1 MTDSKPASNNVIG
14 PVQQF
19 QFLLY
24 ASKDTRLSACD
35 MAVLAELTNR
45 YVKKD
50 FGRYKAG
57 VTLPSGYTHLTRET
71 GYARTTIME
80 SLARLRYYGYI
91 AVADEGAGTR
101 GSTYLINFNWSCTVA
116 EAVAKEIDAR
126 KTAKKKRRRAS
137 VPENQHTKAETP
149 VCRPSVPLR
158 ELVLRHADTL
168 TNLVLR
174 KTGTETYMKPKGFHI
189 GDADAAGGL
198 KPPPPVISKKITAA
212 SVEVDDGET
221 ILIVEFDDASLPDV
235 ISLESDSASEQEAG
249 QERLNRMLTSTG
261 LGGIDDDAAAL
272 VGCTVYTQ
280 GNRYVPP
287 PDNDNMQDAA

>member
-19 QFLLY
+19 QLLLY
-24 ASKDTRLSACD
+24 ASKDTELTACD
-35 MAVLAELTNR
+35 LAVLAEMTDR
-45 YVKKD
+45 YL
-50 FGRYKAG
+50 KADG
-57 VTLPSGYTHLTRET
+57 VTRPTSAGHLAKETGRTIRPVQESLTR
-71 GYARTTIME
+71 
-80 SLARLRYYGYI
+80 LAERGYI
-91 AVADEGAGTR
+91 TLAEQGSGTR
-101 GSTYLINFNWSCTVA
+101 GNTYRLPFEWVRATWDAIY
-116 EAVAKEIDAR
+116 AVIKEMADA
-126 KTAKKKRRRAS
+126 KKRRRRKRGRAS
-137 VPENQHTKAETP
+137 YAVGSVATP
-149 VCRPSVPLR
+149 PKLATLR
-158 ELVLRHADTL
+158 TAYLRSLVTLPTAYLDTL
-168 TNLVLR
+168 ATLSTAPQSYSEPERLLN
-174 KTGTETYMKPKGFHI
+174 I
-189 GDADAAGGL
+189 DAVPAGGL
-198 KPPPPVISKKITAA
+198 TPPPPVISKKITAA